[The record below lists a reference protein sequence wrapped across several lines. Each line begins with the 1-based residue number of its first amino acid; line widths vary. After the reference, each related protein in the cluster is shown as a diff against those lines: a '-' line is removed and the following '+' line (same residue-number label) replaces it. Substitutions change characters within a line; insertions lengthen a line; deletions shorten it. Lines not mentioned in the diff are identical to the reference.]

1 MGSAVGF
8 DRPVSDY
15 YKNKTDPYDGLSI
28 LEMQSLFYFIVY
40 SLGICLIVNIVEI
53 IAQYLNAITEL
64 MIIIAF
70 INYNL

>member
-1 MGSAVGF
+1 MGLGVGF

-15 YKNKTDPYDGLSI
+15 YKNKTNPYDGLSI
-28 LEMQSLFYFIVY
+28 LEMQSLFYFIFY
-40 SLGICLIVNIVEI
+40 SLGICMIVNIVEI